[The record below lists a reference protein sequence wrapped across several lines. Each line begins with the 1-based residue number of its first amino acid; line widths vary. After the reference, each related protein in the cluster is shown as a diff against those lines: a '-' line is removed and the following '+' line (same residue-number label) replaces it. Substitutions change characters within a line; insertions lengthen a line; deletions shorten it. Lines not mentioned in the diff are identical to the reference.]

1 MAEYQYS
8 IDIEAPPEVV
18 WTVLT
23 DVGRW
28 PDWHAAVSEA
38 KLLNS
43 DVLGLRS
50 EALLRQPRLRA
61 ARWIVDDL
69 RPGSLFAWT
78 STAPGVTSR
87 GSHEVRGTATGSHV
101 NLIFTQSGP
110 LAFLAHLFYG
120 KLIRAYVRLE
130 AEGLKRRA
138 EQLSG

>member
-8 IDIEAPPEVV
+8 IDIEAPSEVV

-28 PDWHAAVSEA
+28 PDWHPAVSEA

-43 DVLGLRS
+43 EVLGLRS

-61 ARWIVDDL
+61 ARWTVDDL
-69 RPGSLFAWT
+69 QPGSRFGWT
-78 STAPGVTSR
+78 STTAGVTSR
-87 GSHEVRGTATGSHV
+87 GSHEVGSTATGSHV
-101 NLIFTQSGP
+101 HLVFTQSGP
-110 LAFLAHLFYG
+110 LALLAHLFYG
-120 KLIRAYVRLE
+120 TLIRTYLRQE